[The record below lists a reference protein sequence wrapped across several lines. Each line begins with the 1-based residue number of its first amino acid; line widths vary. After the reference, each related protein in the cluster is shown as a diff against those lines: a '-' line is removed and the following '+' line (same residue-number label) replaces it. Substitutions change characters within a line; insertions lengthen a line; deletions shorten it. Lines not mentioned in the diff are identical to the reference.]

1 VFFVDGGNFEVIKN
15 IFKNKNSWV
24 CSGEMNQTAALK
36 RRHTVG

>member
-15 IFKNKNSWV
+15 ILKNKNSLV

-36 RRHTVG
+36 RSHTVG